1 MKVWATA
8 ILVLLTTTISYGAFA
23 AEEAVEVD
31 YLSEMDDETYRLNPR
46 LYRAEGE
53 HQCQSAQ
60 SIGHTCKTLGVN
72 FTDCNNAFFKLKQDD
87 CCSGSRYG
95 GNSINFKVTKC
106 TNFN

>member
-1 MKVWATA
+1 MKAWTTTF
-8 ILVLLTTTISYGAFA
+8 LVLLSTVSYGAFA
-23 AEEAVEVD
+23 TEQPVEVD
-31 YLSEMDDETYRLNPR
+31 YLSEMDDETYRLSPR

-60 SIGHTCKTLGVN
+60 SIGHTCKNLGVN

-87 CCSGSRYG
+87 CCSGSEYG
-95 GNSINFKVTKC
+95 GNSISFKVTKC